1 MVDTN
6 NKSWEYT
13 SYELASLFIT
23 RYDVERERERETET
37 QKERVKWTRERKNVI
52 KYARRNN

>member
-23 RYDVERERERETET
+23 RYDVERERERERNRDTE
-37 QKERVKWTRERKNVI
+37 RESKI
-52 KYARRNN
+52 D

>member
-13 SYELASLFIT
+13 SYELALLFIT
-23 RYDVERERERETET
+23 RYDVERERERE
-37 QKERVKWTRERKNVI
+37 REKQRHRK
-52 KYARRNN
+52 RE

>member
-23 RYDVERERERETET
+23 RYDVERERETET
-37 QKERVKWTRERKNVI
+37 QKQRV
-52 KYARRNN
+52 

>member
-23 RYDVERERERETET
+23 RYDAERERERE
-37 QKERVKWTRERKNVI
+37 REREKQRHR
-52 KYARRNN
+52 KRE